1 MPHQRKYV
9 PSHSGGTASQPSRAK
24 RWMSANA
31 SQGLSSRLS
40 LSTRCA
46 FVSFTASLMRASGN
60 AKAGGGRASRPVLR
74 LVSLASTSPYD
85 GVMSPHIPQGYP
97 HPRFTSRALG
107 RHAARRRVDLQDRV
121 MDDYLVLELHNHLRL
136 AHRATQG
143 RLLDVS
149 AHPVSD
155 GLQNTHSRSRLSR
168 GG

>member
-1 MPHQRKYV
+1 
-9 PSHSGGTASQPSRAK
+9 
-24 RWMSANA
+24 MSANA

-85 GVMSPHIPQGYP
+85 GVMSPDVPQGYP

-121 MDDYLVLELHNHLRL
+121 MDDHLVLELLDHLRL
-136 AHRATQG
+136 ADRAAQCW
-143 RLLDVS
+143 LLVVS
-149 AHPVSD
+149 AHPASCWKIPILD
-155 GLQNTHSRSRLSR
+155 RDCQERPMLPGS
-168 GG
+168 G